1 MSSDSSDRNLK
12 PGHPSLY
19 CKLHRRYYPH
29 GTLCPLCNQGE
40 PSNPSA
46 ETTPPHRIQKCPA
59 CGQMSLFWYQCAS
72 RGECL
77 NLDCTLTARDPAG
90 Y

>member
-1 MSSDSSDRNLK
+1 MSSHSSDRNLK
-12 PGHPSLY
+12 PGDPSLY
-19 CKLHRRYYPH
+19 CKLHRLHYPD
-29 GTLCPLCNQGE
+29 GTICPICPQSRLTGL
-40 PSNPSA
+40 SA
-46 ETTPPHRIQKCPA
+46 KIPPHRIQRCPA

-77 NLDCTLTARDPAG
+77 NLDCTLTAREPAD